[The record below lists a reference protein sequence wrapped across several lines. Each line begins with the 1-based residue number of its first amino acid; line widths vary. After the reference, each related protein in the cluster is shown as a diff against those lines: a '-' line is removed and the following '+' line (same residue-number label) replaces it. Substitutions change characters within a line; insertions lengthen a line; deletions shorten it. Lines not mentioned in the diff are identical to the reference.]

1 MHCVLT
7 DLYTLKLQNYVCKK
21 SYKLYCTQQVVHVQ
35 RVGGGRS
42 KCMDAMEFCTS
53 DTAGYSELQWNE
65 KSNATLNADDRM

>member
-7 DLYTLKLQNYVCKK
+7 LYTLKLHNYVCKK
-21 SYKLYCTQQVVHVQ
+21 SYCTQQVVHVQ

-42 KCMDAMEFCTS
+42 KCMDAMEFNTS